1 MRAGHG
7 PLAEAAGRWPGV
19 RLPRAAPGSSGSE
32 VGGREARRGGE
43 GRGGAWGMQGLF
55 QESCCAGEPR
65 EREGGGGDGGAKG
78 FLVGSCDRIFVDG
91 ESGPWQERRGNYCS
105 QASG

>member
-43 GRGGAWGMQGLF
+43 GRGECRASSRSPAVQGSLGRGR
-55 QESCCAGEPR
+55 EAEEMVGPR
-65 EREGGGGDGGAKG
+65 D
-78 FLVGSCDRIFVDG
+78 F
-91 ESGPWQERRGNYCS
+91 
-105 QASG
+105 